1 VDVAAETI
9 RVEAVEERETRRE
22 YEMKQ
27 TMGSVKGVLTED
39 EQIEAGTQYNQNI
52 HETIRDERTMKGSVI
67 AGAGGVS
74 MTAGAG
80 TDGTVDIVGS
90 NVVSEGDINLSAGGD
105 VTITAAAEQLDVTET
120 EQDLSVMVGVVAGNA
135 YVDAVNTVGIVDQAN
150 RQLQAANRELNR
162 LESLRAEGK
171 ASDRAI
177 ELAKANVAVA
187 AANVVAATAQ
197 VAKAAKKAANTA
209 STYGFY
215 GEGMVRTTGTE
226 RKQVATTIR
235 HRGSTVSGETVT
247 IASGGTSGVQGS
259 AVKAEE
265 ALRIQAKD
273 VVIESVADRH
283 THTDKTQAV
292 NGEVRSGDD
301 TSWSL
306 TYSDSKT
313 KQTRIEQVASQLTG
327 QLVAI
332 NVDEDLTVAGGVVR
346 GETVA
351 VNAGGDVTVR
361 SMVDV
366 DTMEHTNQSATV
378 GTGTLGGSM
387 GYATHRSERVG
398 TVSSIT
404 GETVVLEA
412 DSVDVVGG
420 VIAATDATGADT
432 GELTLRANRLT
443 VSDVELKTES
453 ERLQLGGRTVGSG
466 ASVPAGESHATGQTT
481 VSLGYG
487 KYDRLDRVN
496 GTIGN
501 GTVEVGNADALD
513 DVNRDVTQVRETV
526 SETDGGSFDASLTVD
541 HRVFSQTGRSE
552 MGSELK
558 ELPGNYGRSVRN
570 VAGMPHYARNMLN
583 ETQVVDKMRDPDPEK
598 NPDPISPMTK
608 EEAALHQYT
617 IKAGSPENEKYVYNK
632 HEAVYRYNPETG
644 NHDILLKDIPGQAA
658 DMGSYNFAAKTYPDD
673 YQGKRDP
680 YPNWWRERA
689 HVIVD
694 ALPSIA
700 FGNSPYDQTTIWMRG
715 EESIKALRNYRNKNS
730 NE

>member
-1 VDVAAETI
+1 VD
-9 RVEAVEERETRRE
+9 
-22 YEMKQ
+22 
-27 TMGSVKGVLTED
+27 
-39 EQIEAGTQYNQNI
+39 
-52 HETIRDERTMKGSVI
+52 
-67 AGAGGVS
+67 
-74 MTAGAG
+74 
-80 TDGTVDIVGS
+80 
-90 NVVSEGDINLSAGGD
+90 
-105 VTITAAAEQLDVTET
+105 
-120 EQDLSVMVGVVAGNA
+120 
-135 YVDAVNTVGIVDQAN
+135 
-150 RQLQAANRELNR
+150 
-162 LESLRAEGK
+162 
-171 ASDRAI
+171 
-177 ELAKANVAVA
+177 
-187 AANVVAATAQ
+187 
-197 VAKAAKKAANTA
+197 
-209 STYGFY
+209 
-215 GEGMVRTTGTE
+215 
-226 RKQVATTIR
+226 
-235 HRGSTVSGETVT
+235 
-247 IASGGTSGVQGS
+247 
-259 AVKAEE
+259 
-265 ALRIQAKD
+265 
-273 VVIESVADRH
+273 
-283 THTDKTQAV
+283 
-292 NGEVRSGDD
+292 
-301 TSWSL
+301 
-306 TYSDSKT
+306 
-313 KQTRIEQVASQLTG
+313 
-327 QLVAI
+327 I

-404 GETVVLEA
+404 GETVALEA

-432 GELTLRANRLT
+432 GQLTLRANRLT
-443 VSDVELKTES
+443 VSDVALKTES

-466 ASVPAGESHATGQTT
+466 ASVPAGEAHATGQTT

-501 GTVEVGNADALD
+501 GTVEAGNADALD